1 MRSDVRSN
9 RPVHQPCGLD
19 HMRFNGKVVLV
30 TGAGRGIGWEI
41 ARGFAEAGASVA
53 LIDIDDSSLHKR
65 LYELERGGTRAIAVP
80 ADVADNSQVQAAVR
94 EVIDRLGDLHIL
106 VNNAAIFSSTPLLE
120 IKQEEW
126 DRLMAVNV
134 RGMLNCAQA
143 AVRHMMSSEGGRIV
157 NLASLAGKR
166 GRTIFGDPGESTW
179 AAYAVSKASIIALT
193 KAMAYEWAPHHI
205 YVNAVAPG
213 LIDVGQLEEGQ
224 KESMACRIPV
234 GRVGRAG
241 DVASAVLFL
250 ASEENSYIT
259 GEVLD
264 VNGGV
269 EMD

>member
-1 MRSDVRSN
+1 MRSGVRSS
-9 RPVHQPCGLD
+9 RPAQRPCGLD

-41 ARGFAEAGASVA
+41 ARSFAEAGASVA
-53 LIDIDDSSLHKR
+53 LIDIDDSSLHER
-65 LYELERGGTRAIAVP
+65 LFELERGDTRAIAVP

-106 VNNAAIFSSTPLLE
+106 VNNAAIFNSTPLLE

-143 AVRHMMSSEGGRIV
+143 AVRHMMNGQGGRIV

-193 KAMAYEWAPHHI
+193 KAMAYEWAPHNI

-224 KESMACRIPV
+224 KESMASRIPV

>member
-1 MRSDVRSN
+1 MGFKDRI
-9 RPVHQPCGLD
+9 
-19 HMRFNGKVVLV
+19 VLV

-41 ARGFAEAGASVA
+41 ARSFAEAGASVA
-53 LIDIDDSSLHKR
+53 LIDVDESSLGER
-65 LYELERGGTRAIAVP
+65 LAELEGGGAEALALT
-80 ADVADNSQVQAAVR
+80 ADVADRSQVQSAVT
-94 EVIDRLGDLHIL
+94 EVIERLGDLHIL
-106 VNNAAIFSSTPLLE
+106 INNAAIFSSTSLLE

-126 DRLMAVNV
+126 DRVMAVNV
-134 RGMLNCAQA
+134 RGMLNCGQA
-143 AVRHMMSSEGGRIV
+143 AARHMMSGEGGRIV

-166 GRTIFGDPGESTW
+166 GRTIFGSPGESTW
-179 AAYAVSKASIIALT
+179 AAYAVSKASVIALT

-213 LIDVGQLEEGQ
+213 LIDVDQLEEGQ
-224 KESMACRIPV
+224 RKRLAPRIPV